1 MARIAFSDTTNKN
14 GLIETLARL
23 TGTPTASTSSYPIAQ
38 KTLDINSAL
47 ANFTNIAM
55 RSSGKWQFDDT
66 NQSGLP
72 TYVINIV
79 SGTASYAFTTDSSSP
94 ANQILEIQK
103 LRIKNANSQWSD
115 EIYQI
120 DKNNTDVSQYQNV
133 TGTPECFD
141 LIGNNIVFYPT
152 PNYNSTGG
160 IELTISRTPS
170 YFLTSDTTKK
180 AGIPDMFD
188 DYLYLRP
195 AYLYCASIGHKKAR
209 DYAIEVRNMEESIK
223 KYYGNRNKTN
233 TMVITTEEIN
243 SI

>member
-14 GLIETLARL
+14 GLVETLARL

-72 TYVINIV
+72 TFSINIV

-103 LRIKNANSQWSD
+103 LRIKDVNGRWTD
-115 EIYQI
+115 EIKQI
-120 DKNNTDVSQYQNV
+120 DKNNTDISQFQDV
-133 TGTPECFD
+133 TGTPEYYD
-141 LIGNNIVFYPT
+141 LVGNNIVFYPT
-152 PNYNSTGG
+152 PNYNSTSG

-170 YFLTSDTTKK
+170 YFLASDTTKK

-195 AYLYCASIGHKKAR
+195 AYLYCVSIGHKKAR
-209 DYAIEVRNMEESIK
+209 DYGIEVRNMEDAIK
-223 KYYGNRNKTN
+223 KYYSARNKTSN
-233 TMVITTEEIN
+233 MVITTEPIN